1 MNPVIQ
7 NLYDRKSIRAYTDR
21 PVSAE
26 DKDILFEAAMQA
38 PTGGSQQGFTIIDVT
53 DQAIKDQLAELC
65 DHQPFIATAPVV
77 LVFIADSQKWHDAYK
92 EAGIT
97 PDKPGL
103 LGIVSG
109 VSNTCIVAQN
119 VVVAADALG
128 MGSCYIGDI
137 LENCEKIRELFKLP
151 QYCLPAAMLC
161 IGYPTEQ
168 QKARKKP
175 ARFPREYMVC
185 ENQYKA
191 LSGAEIRDMFQE
203 RTASKGFDEY
213 LKSMFDRKTNADF
226 AKEMARSIQ
235 VYLDYFQK

>member
-7 NLYDRKSIRAYTDR
+7 NLFERKSMRAYTDQ

-26 DKDILFEAAMQA
+26 DKAILFEAAMQA
-38 PTGGSQQGFTIIDVT
+38 PTGGNQQGFTIIDVT
-53 DQAIKDQLAELC
+53 DQSIKDQLAELC

-77 LVFIADSQKWHDAYK
+77 LVFIADSQKWNDAYI

-103 LGIVSG
+103 MGIVGG

-168 QKARKKP
+168 QKGRTKP
-175 ARFPREYMVC
+175 ARFAKEYMIC
-185 ENQYKA
+185 ENQYKK
-191 LSGAEIRDMFQE
+191 LDGAEIREMFKE
-203 RTASKGFDEY
+203 RTASKGFDGY
-213 LKSMFDRKTNADF
+213 LKFMFDRKADADF

-235 VYLDYFQK
+235 VYLDNFQK

>member
-26 DKDILFEAAMQA
+26 DKAILFEAAMQA
-38 PTGGSQQGFTIIDVT
+38 PTGGNQQGFTIIDVT
-53 DQAIKDQLAELC
+53 DQAIKDHLAELC

-92 EAGIT
+92 EAGMA
-97 PDKPGL
+97 PDEPGL